1 MRVEVRG
8 WALRFDRASIAQ
20 CVRLAPAAAALAAM
34 GFGARVVHAQDTTV
48 ARLAQKDSARG
59 DKAAGDTTRRADST
73 SLSQRIARLYR
84 RYPWL
89 PRFVGSQFTY
99 TWQDV
104 PPFNAPYSGPNSLTP
119 HGDEEGTHTYGLYFG
134 AGITPRL
141 QLYADFEMARGAA
154 IGHAVGLAGLTN
166 GDVIRQGAVNLGQGP
181 YLARSY
187 LRYLIPLGA
196 GVDTVDRAQDQVPD
210 VEPTHRIEIKAGKFA
225 LNDDIDQNR
234 YADATRYQFMDW
246 SLWNNTAWDFAA
258 NTRGYSNEILVGYVS
273 PAWSLKL
280 AAAQMP
286 TFANG
291 NVLDNDLADAY
302 GLNGELT
309 VRPDDRG
316 TVLRLLAYDNRG
328 RMGIYRQAIDIA
340 RAADTVPNIVADDR
354 KGRAKYGFGLN
365 VEQPLADSG
374 NTGVFARLGWNDGRT
389 EDFVFTEVDRVAS
402 GGVQVAGN
410 AWHRPM
416 DRFGLAAAV
425 EGLSEDHENYLAAGG
440 LGFVLGDG
448 KLRYEPEQIVEA
460 DYRIQLPILS
470 FAELTPAIQH
480 VQNPGYNA
488 DRGPLYV
495 YTVRVNLHY

>member
-1 MRVEVRG
+1 
-8 WALRFDRASIAQ
+8 
-20 CVRLAPAAAALAAM
+20 
-34 GFGARVVHAQDTTV
+34 
-48 ARLAQKDSARG
+48 
-59 DKAAGDTTRRADST
+59 
-73 SLSQRIARLYR
+73 
-84 RYPWL
+84 
-89 PRFVGSQFTY
+89 
-99 TWQDV
+99 
-104 PPFNAPYSGPNSLTP
+104 
-119 HGDEEGTHTYGLYFG
+119 
-134 AGITPRL
+134 
-141 QLYADFEMARGAA
+141 
-154 IGHAVGLAGLTN
+154 
-166 GDVIRQGAVNLGQGP
+166 
-181 YLARSY
+181 
-187 LRYLIPLGA
+187 
-196 GVDTVDRAQDQVPD
+196 